1 MKVLLVRPPTFS
13 KSLKYPAG
21 PRFGFPLS
29 LLYLA
34 AILERENIHVSI
46 YDALIDFNWHEINKN
61 KNGYYHIG
69 APWSKFIKKILE
81 YEPDIIGITNQFS
94 DYASYAIIAAEIIK
108 NANNRIISVIGGPH
122 PTSSPI
128 SFFTQT
134 SSIDYVVRGE
144 GEITF
149 LRLLNA
155 LNNQLNISDIPGIT
169 YKNGI
174 NIKSNSPAEF
184 IDNLDDLPLP
194 AYHLIPMEEYFK
206 LVKDGFPSRFMFEY
220 PGSEREVSI
229 ITSRGCPY
237 RCVFCGNHIHMGRRW
252 RYHSVNYILRHMDLL
267 ISQYGVKH
275 FHIED
280 DNIALNI
287 KHFEKLLDGIHRKGW
302 DITWDTP
309 NGVRADGLK
318 IHILQRIKE
327 SCCTYLI
334 VGIESGNQ
342 KVLNEIIKK
351 NLKLN
356 EVHETV
362 KISKKLHLDVHGFY
376 VVGFPGERYN
386 EIVDT
391 FKFAKNMLWKYDIIP
406 HLCLARP
413 LPGTELFKICEK
425 NGYLTKPI
433 IPEIGSKFRTEVFPR
448 IMIKTEDF
456 GPEDLEKWVG
466 NFNKQII
473 IIILLKTILWLFF
486 HPQVIIYIIRKF
498 RYDINRGIF
507 DALKRIF
514 FGGLFFKFNYLNK
527 NLQKKFKVKNEI

>member
-108 NANNRIISVIGGPH
+108 NANNRIITVLGGPH

-144 GEITF
+144 GELTF
-149 LRLLNA
+149 LKLLNA

-194 AYHLIPMEEYFK
+194 SYHLIPMEEYFK

-220 PGSEREVSI
+220 PGSQREVSI

-318 IHILQRIKE
+318 IHILKRIKE

-351 NLKLN
+351 NLELD

-362 KISKKLHLDVHGFY
+362 KILSLIH
-376 VVGFPGERYN
+376 
-386 EIVDT
+386 I
-391 FKFAKNMLWKYDIIP
+391 
-406 HLCLARP
+406 
-413 LPGTELFKICEK
+413 
-425 NGYLTKPI
+425 
-433 IPEIGSKFRTEVFPR
+433 
-448 IMIKTEDF
+448 
-456 GPEDLEKWVG
+456 
-466 NFNKQII
+466 
-473 IIILLKTILWLFF
+473 
-486 HPQVIIYIIRKF
+486 
-498 RYDINRGIF
+498 
-507 DALKRIF
+507 
-514 FGGLFFKFNYLNK
+514 
-527 NLQKKFKVKNEI
+527 